1 MTKKKSLINKTVSL
15 VFVMSMLAMT
25 LLPALSDNSSSALA
39 SSKKMK
45 EHKKIIKTIVSEPT
59 IEIYE
64 GYQIPRIENYNSI
77 DKPSVPML
85 PVKSFSLAIPTEAE
99 IKNIKATYS
108 KKRDLRGDFDV
119 LPVQKPVPISK
130 SDQSRFTPKNS
141 SIYSSTDQFPGK
153 LFEYSGEGNL
163 RGQRILSINV
173 YPLQYN
179 PAAKKLTFYE
189 NIEIEVTYAHDGSQ
203 SSKSEKAGSDEFASM
218 AKKIVSNPEDVEV
231 SSVAPE
237 EATGLLPL
245 EDVKH
250 VIITSDVLK
259 DEFQVLADHKIN
271 RGVSSKVVTLE
282 WITSN
287 YDGIDNQ
294 EKIRNFIIDA
304 KASWNTMWILL
315 GGDTAVVPHRMAYSN
330 FQSVNEYI
338 PTDLYYSDL
347 DGNWNADGDSIYG
360 ETTDD
365 VDLYPDVFVGR
376 APVDTIA
383 EASIFVD
390 KTITYESGPSGYETS
405 ALFLAEYLDGSTDG
419 GVTKNM
425 IESESVPENFSV
437 TKLYSSLG
445 NLNNDS
451 AVTELNKGYGI
462 VNHIGH
468 ANYSVLSIGSG
479 YLYRSDMDSLNNFPK
494 SSVLYSEGCWSNA
507 LDRDSIAEHF
517 ILSSNGGGIAYAGN
531 SRYGWY
537 SPGSPGY
544 GPSDRLDRAFFD
556 SLFNKE
562 FYDVGMTFADSKAV
576 YVSSSTYDSVYRY
589 LQYSL
594 NLLGDPE
601 TTIWTVSVSEPPVLS
616 VSAGSPDKVN
626 TSTDFTV
633 NAIISNSGTEMATGV
648 NAKIVLPEGLSTT
661 ESTSKDLGDLGG
673 KESKSVSWTVSA
685 DSNPGVY
692 DITINA
698 SAENITGLASDI
710 TTVEVVSPDL
720 IEPTITLYTPEN
732 NAEVNDNDTIIF
744 QYIPED
750 EKSEIANCKL
760 IIDGEIW
767 QMNYEIVNGSENE
780 FAIPWINAGAHTW
793 SVSCVDD
800 SLEMNEGFSEERTLT
815 IIDTTPPMEGY
826 IDIMDMG
833 AVSASDGYTSD
844 NIPDLYLGAYGANYM
859 ALSCD
864 NTSFSEWIDFPK
876 DKYYYIYSDFN
887 IESGAGCIP
896 GDGPKTVYVKF
907 KDEAGNEGAFASDT
921 TILDTI
927 APEITNITGDVS
939 ATTGDSLALSL
950 TVSDAGEIG
959 AAVIYIDG
967 IKGIVMSEGPD
978 DTFTYNYIVPANS
991 IAPHS
996 YYVIVYDLAE
1006 NSSRSPE
1013 IETET
1018 YTITVT
1024 DNDAPIAIAGPDRSA
1039 SIGEVMIFNASESS
1053 DNIGI
1058 ENYNWDFGDGN
1069 SESEMIVDHIY
1080 TTAGTFTA
1088 TLTVTDNGGMTATDT
1103 ATITVNS
1110 IPNQPPI
1117 ANAGPDQTV
1126 YDADGTGEETVFL
1139 NGSLSSDPDG
1149 EIISYTWSEGIAFV
1163 GSGPTPNN
1171 DFSIGTHIINL
1182 VVQDNDG
1189 ATNSSTVTIEVIAN
1203 QPPTAN
1209 AGPDQTSVMGAV
1221 VSFDGSGS
1229 SDPDGNILSY
1239 EWDFDASNGI
1249 QVDAIGATA
1258 GNSYATA
1265 GSYTVTLTVTDNG
1278 EATATDTILVQ
1289 VDAADAVNVTKA
1301 QFDSKKQILIV
1312 QATGSAGGDAILTV
1326 NGFGAMDYNAD
1337 RNLFT
1342 LTVSYTENPGTITVS
1357 SSLGGAAVD
1366 VSVTNKFKK

>member
-15 VFVMSMLAMT
+15 VFIMSMLAMT
-25 LLPALSDNSSSALA
+25 LLPALSGNSSSALA

-45 EHKKIIKTIVSEPT
+45 EHRKIIKTIVSEPT
-59 IEIYE
+59 IEIYK

-85 PVKSFSLAIPTEAE
+85 PVKSFSLAIPMGAE

-108 KKRDLRGDFDV
+108 KKRNLRGDFDV
-119 LPVQKPVPISK
+119 LPVQEPVPISK

-153 LFEYSGEGNL
+153 LFEYAGEGNL

-189 NIEIEVTYAHDGSQ
+189 NIEIEVTYTHDGSQ
-203 SSKSEKAGSDEFASM
+203 SSKNEKAGSDEFVSM
-218 AKKIVSNPEDVEV
+218 ARKIVSNPEDVEM

-245 EDVKH
+245 ENIDH

-271 RGVSSKVVTLE
+271 RGVSSKVETLE
-282 WITSN
+282 WITGN

-294 EKIRNFIIDA
+294 EKIRNFIKDA
-304 KASWNTMWILL
+304 RVSWNTTWVLL
-315 GGDTAVVPHRMAYSN
+315 GGDTDVVPHRMAYSN

-338 PTDLYYSDL
+338 PTDLYYADL
-347 DGNWNADGDSIYG
+347 DGDWNADGDSVYG

-376 APVDTIA
+376 APVDTIE

-405 ALFLAEYLDGSTDG
+405 ALFLAEYLDSSTNG
-419 GVTKNM
+419 GVTKDI
-425 IESESVPENFSV
+425 IESESIPGNFTV
-437 TKLYSSLG
+437 TKQYSSLG
-445 NLNNDS
+445 NLDRTN
-451 AVTELNKGYGI
+451 AIAELNKGYGI
-462 VNHIGH
+462 VNHVGH

-507 LDRDSIAEHF
+507 LDYDSIAEHF
-517 ILSSNGGGIAYAGN
+517 ILSPNGGGIAYAGN
-531 SRYGWY
+531 SRFGWY

-562 FYDVGMTFADSKAV
+562 FYDVGMTLADSKAI

-601 TTIWTVSVSEPPVLS
+601 TTIWTVSVSEPSVLS
-616 VSAGSPDKVN
+616 VSAESPKKVN
-626 TSTDFTV
+626 VSTDFTV
-633 NAIISNSGTEMATGV
+633 NATISNSGTEMATGV
-648 NAKIVLPEGLSTT
+648 NAEIILPEGLSTT

-673 KESKSVSWTVSA
+673 KESKLVSWIVSA

-692 DITINA
+692 DIVVEASAINA
-698 SAENITGLASDI
+698 DLASGVSL
-710 TTVEVVSPDL
+710 VEILIPDL
-720 IEPTITLYTPEN
+720 SPPTVSLITPANDDE
-732 NAEVNDNDTIIF
+732 ANDNDTILF

-750 EKSEIANCKL
+750 EESEIANCKL

-780 FAIPWINAGAHTW
+780 FAMPWINAGAHTW
-793 SVSCVDD
+793 NINCVDD
-800 SLEMNEGFSEERTLT
+800 SLAMNEGFSEERTLT

-826 IDIMDMG
+826 IDITDMG
-833 AVSASDGYTSD
+833 AVSASNGYTGD
-844 NIPDLYLGAYGANYM
+844 VTPDLFLGAYGANYM

-864 NTSFSEWIDFPK
+864 NTSFSEWIDFPE

-927 APEITNITGDVS
+927 APEITGITGDVS

-967 IKGIVMSEGPD
+967 IGDETDNGIVMDKGLVG
-978 DTFTYNYIVPANS
+978 DTFTYNYNVPANS
-991 IAPHS
+991 VTSHT
-996 YYVIVYDLAE
+996 YYVVVYDMVE

-1013 IETET
+1013 AGT

-1024 DNDAPIAIAGPDRSA
+1024 DNNAPTAVAIASPQQV
-1039 SIGEVMIFNASESS
+1039 SIGEAVTFDASESS

-1058 ENYNWDFGDGN
+1058 KDYSWDFDDG
-1069 SESEMIVDHIY
+1069 
-1080 TTAGTFTA
+1080 TTGSGMTTTYAYGYAGTFTA
-1088 TLTVTDNGGMTATDT
+1088 TLTVTDNAGMTAID
-1103 ATITVNS
+1103 IVN
-1110 IPNQPPI
+1110 IMVIPNPNQPPV
-1117 ANAGPDQTV
+1117 ANAGV
-1126 YDADGTGEETVFL
+1126 
-1139 NGSLSSDPDG
+1139 
-1149 EIISYTWSEGIAFV
+1149 
-1163 GSGPTPNN
+1163 
-1171 DFSIGTHIINL
+1171 
-1182 VVQDNDG
+1182 
-1189 ATNSSTVTIEVIAN
+1189 
-1203 QPPTAN
+1203 
-1209 AGPDQTSVMGAV
+1209 DQTSIVEEV
-1221 VSFDGSGS
+1221 VNFDGSGS
-1229 SDPDGNILSY
+1229 SDPEGDMLSY
-1239 EWDFDASNGI
+1239 EWDFGDGSNGSGVTTSHAYDI
-1249 QVDAIGATA
+1249 A
-1258 GNSYATA
+1258 GN
-1265 GSYTVTLTVTDNG
+1265 YTVTLTVIDSAGNIDSDTLFVNVEQPEAETIHVG
-1278 EATATDTILVQ
+1278 SIEMSSEKIKLRGWYVYATATITVVDSNGELVS
-1289 VDAADAVNVTKA
+1289 DAVVSGTWSGLASNSDSRITVRSGQVT
-1301 QFDSKKQILIV
+1301 FDSNEVKNINGEFTFTVTDIV
-1312 QATGSAGGDAILTV
+1312 KDGLTYEINELTSGSI
-1326 NGFGAMDYNAD
+1326 
-1337 RNLFT
+1337 
-1342 LTVSYTENPGTITVS
+1342 TII
-1357 SSLGGAAVD
+1357 
-1366 VSVTNKFKK
+1366 K